1 MKRRKSDDH
10 EDQVY
15 RLLAEAESL
24 PHGPTRVELCEEAVR
39 LADLHN
45 LDDLASQAR
54 EELVDAAS
62 FGGRPD
68 LLIVTFAWCLSKFD
82 QDPDNDFSAYSLLW
96 RMKWVV
102 VALPKF
108 AEIELD
114 TIHGMFDD
122 MERRYRE
129 YGGSIQPVI
138 HKRRDVA
145 LQTGDLA
152 AATEYQKQYRRM
164 SRSFLSDCHACEL
177 DSQASFYFDLGKNAV
192 GLRKA
197 EALLASGMSCA
208 EVPDGTYAD
217 LLMPLIRMKR
227 AADAMKYHKV
237 GYPKVRR
244 SVECM
249 WDWGDNMAYLALTG
263 NEDRAVKILERHLP
277 DVENSHNP
285 LAQLAFFRSALLLI
299 EILADRKEKMRLR
312 LPADSPLAN
321 ASGEY
326 VLADLAKKL
335 RKRVTEGS
343 KRFDRRNGN
352 DYYTEQLDDQAKL
365 RKLATKVEYNG

>member
-1 MKRRKSDDH
+1 MKRRKPDDH
-10 EDQVY
+10 EAQIH
-15 RLLAEAESL
+15 RLLAEAEGL
-24 PHGPTRVELCEEAVR
+24 PHGPTKVELCEEAVR

-45 LDDLASQAR
+45 LDDLASRAR

-68 LLIVTFAWCLSKFD
+68 LLIVAFSWCLSKFD

-108 AEIELD
+108 AEIELE
-114 TIHGMFDD
+114 TIHQMFDD
-122 MERRYRE
+122 MERRYRD

-152 AATEYQKQYRRM
+152 AATRYQQQYRKM

-177 DSQASFYFDLGKNAV
+177 DSQASYYFDMGKNAV

-197 EALLASGMSCA
+197 EDLLASGMSCA

-217 LLMPLIRMKR
+217 LLMPLVKMRR

-244 SVECM
+244 SVEYV
-249 WDWGDNMAYLALTG
+249 WDWGDNIAYLALTG
-263 NEDRAVKILERHLP
+263 NEDRAVKILERHLA

-285 LAQLAFFRSALLLI
+285 LAQLGFFRSALLLI

-312 LPADSPLAN
+312 LPAESPLAN
-321 ASGEY
+321 QSGEY
-326 VLADLAKKL
+326 VLTDLAKKL
-335 RKRVTEGS
+335 RKRVTEES
-343 KRFDRRNGN
+343 KKFDRRNGN
-352 DYYTEQLDDQAKL
+352 DYYTEQLDELMKL

>member
-1 MKRRKSDDH
+1 MTRRKPDDH
-10 EDQVY
+10 EAQIEG
-15 RLLAEAESL
+15 LLSQAVGL

-45 LDDLASQAR
+45 LDHLSSRAR

-82 QDPDNDFSAYSLLW
+82 QDADNDFSAYSLLW

-114 TIHGMFDD
+114 TIDRMFDD
-122 MERRYRE
+122 MERRYRD
-129 YGGSIQPVI
+129 YGGSIQPVV
-138 HKRRDVA
+138 HKRRTVA
-145 LQTGDLA
+145 LQTGDVA
-152 AATEYQKQYRRM
+152 AAAKYHQQLARM

-177 DSQASFYFDLGKNAV
+177 DSHASYYFDLGKNAV

-217 LLMPLIRMKR
+217 LLMPLVRLNR
-227 AADAMKYHKV
+227 AADAMKYHKT

-244 SVECM
+244 SVEYM
-249 WDWGDNMAYLALTG
+249 WDWGDNIAYLALTG
-263 NEDRAVKILERHLP
+263 NEDRAVKMLERHLA

-285 LAQLAFFRSALLLI
+285 LAQLAFLRSALLLM
-299 EILADRKEKMRLR
+299 EVLADRKDKMRLR
-312 LPADSPLAN
+312 LPAESPLAN

-326 VLADLAKKL
+326 VLSVLAKKL
-335 RKRVTEGS
+335 RKRVADES
-343 KRFDRRNGN
+343 KKFDRRNGN
-352 DYYTEQLDDQAKL
+352 DYYTEQLDELAKV
-365 RKLATKVEYNG
+365 RKLATKVPYNG